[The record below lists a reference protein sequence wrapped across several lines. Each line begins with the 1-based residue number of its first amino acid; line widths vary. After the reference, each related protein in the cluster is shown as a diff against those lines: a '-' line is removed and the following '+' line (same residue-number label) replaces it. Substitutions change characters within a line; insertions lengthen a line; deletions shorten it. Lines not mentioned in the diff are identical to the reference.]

1 MREKVR
7 RFFRTG
13 VALSLAALLMRTVSV
28 SFGAYVAE
36 SIGAEGMGLYSL
48 IISVYT
54 FAVTFATSGV
64 QLGVTRLVSEALGRG
79 KPGEARAALSVAL
92 WYALGFGAAA
102 SFSLLL
108 GADFFGTVLLGD
120 HRTVPALRLL
130 SVALIP
136 IALSSVF
143 SGYFIAVRKAAR
155 GAAVSVAEQLMRIV
169 LTVGALTALLPKGL
183 SYACLALVG
192 GSALA
197 EIFSALCL
205 FFLYL
210 LDRRHRRR
218 ERGEGRPFL
227 PLLRI
232 TLPVAASSYV
242 RSGLQSAE
250 HMLIPRALSAGGQ
263 KKEEALASY
272 GTLGG
277 MAMPLLLYPSA
288 ILSSFAG
295 LLIPEVAERM
305 ARKAAEENR
314 RLCERALL
322 ATLLFGIGFGGIF
335 AGFSEELGLLVYGKS
350 EVGRY
355 ISILAPIVPIMYLD
369 HITDAILKGAG
380 RQVFSMTVNILDS
393 IGSILLV
400 ILLLP
405 RLGADGYAYIIMI
418 AELFNFSFSITG
430 LHNVIPFRFHPFT
443 WVFLPAAFIFIAVR
457 LSKRLIPTLG
467 VLGLLTR
474 ILFSALFY
482 LLFLYL
488 FRRSPRKGR
497 KEKQR
502 SCPVFLRPFQRPQ
515 KKRAVYRFSFGKTP
529 PPLDKGGKDRYNK
542 RQGGG
547 AADLRKRETV

>member
-13 VALSLAALLMRTVSV
+13 IALSLAALLMRTVSV
-28 SFGAYVAE
+28 SFGSYVAE
-36 SIGAEGMGLYSL
+36 CIGAEGMGLYSL
-48 IISVYT
+48 IMSVYT

-79 KPGEARAALSVAL
+79 KPQEARAALSTAL
-92 WYALGFGAAA
+92 WYALVFGAVA
-102 SFSLLL
+102 SFSLLF

-120 HRTVPALRLL
+120 SRTVPALRLL

-143 SGYFIAVRKAAR
+143 SGYFIALRKATR
-155 GAAVSVAEQLMRIV
+155 QAAVSVAEQLLRIL
-169 LTVGALTALLPKGL
+169 LTVGALTVLLPKGL

-205 FFLYL
+205 FSLYL
-210 LDRRHRRR
+210 LERRQHKK
-218 ERGEGRPFL
+218 EKAAGRQL
-227 PLLRI
+227 VPLLRI

-242 RSGLQSAE
+242 RSGLVSAE
-250 HMLIPRALSAGGQ
+250 HMLIPRSLTAGGQ

-272 GTLGG
+272 GVLSG

-295 LLIPEVAERM
+295 LLIPEVAERV
-305 ARKAAEENR
+305 AREAAEENR
-314 RLCERALL
+314 RLCERALFI
-322 ATLLFGIGFGGIF
+322 TLLFGIGFGGIF
-335 AGFSEELGLLVYGKS
+335 AAFSEEIGLLVYGKS

-355 ISILAPIVPIMYLD
+355 IAILAPIVPIMYLD
-369 HITDAILKGAG
+369 HITDAMLKGAG

-400 ILLLP
+400 VLLLP
-405 RLGADGYAYIIMI
+405 SLGADGYAYIIMI

-430 LHNVIPFRFHPFT
+430 LHNAIPFRFHPFS
-443 WVFLPAAFIFIAVR
+443 WVLLPSVFIFVSVS
-457 LSKRLIPTLG
+457 LSKRLIPFSG
-467 VLGLLTR
+467 GLGLLAR
-474 ILFSALFY
+474 LLFSALSY

-488 FRRSPRKGR
+488 FRKVGRRGR
-497 KEKQR
+497 KEKKAGILAF
-502 SCPVFLRPFQRPQ
+502 P
-515 KKRAVYRFSFGKTP
+515 KKRKKRGAVYRFSFGKP
-529 PPLDKGGKDRYNK
+529 PSTLDKREEGRYNK
-542 RQGGG
+542 RQGGRS
-547 AADLRKRETV
+547 ADLRKRETV

>member
-13 VALSLAALLMRTVSV
+13 VALSLSALLMRTVSV

-36 SIGAEGMGLYSL
+36 CIGAEGMGLYSL
-48 IISVYT
+48 IMSVYT

-64 QLGVTRLVSEALGRG
+64 QLGVTRLVSEALGRE
-79 KPGEARAALSVAL
+79 KPQEARAALSTAL
-92 WYALGFGAAA
+92 WYALFFGAVA

-108 GADFFGTVLLGD
+108 GADFFGMVLLGD
-120 HRTVPALRLL
+120 RRTVPALRLL

-143 SGYFIAVRKAAR
+143 SGYFIAVRKATR
-155 GAAVSVAEQLMRIV
+155 GAAVSVAEQLLRIL
-169 LTVGALTALLPKGL
+169 LTVGALTVLLPKGL

-210 LDRRHRRR
+210 LERRQYKK
-218 ERGEGRPFL
+218 EKASGRQLF

-242 RSGLQSAE
+242 RSGLVSAE
-250 HMLIPRALSAGGQ
+250 HMLIPRSLAAGGQ

-272 GTLGG
+272 GVLSG

-288 ILSSFAG
+288 ILTSFAG
-295 LLIPEVAERM
+295 LLIPEVAERV
-305 ARKAAEENR
+305 AREAAEENR
-314 RLCERALL
+314 RLCERALFL
-322 ATLLFGIGFGGIF
+322 TLIFGIGFGGIF
-335 AGFSEELGLLVYGKS
+335 AAFAENIGLLVYGKS

-355 ISILAPIVPIMYLD
+355 IAILAPIVPIMYLD
-369 HITDAILKGAG
+369 HITDAMLKGAG

-393 IGSILLV
+393 VGSILLV
-400 ILLLP
+400 VLLLP
-405 RLGADGYAYIIMI
+405 SLGADGYAYIIMI

-430 LHNVIPFRFHPFT
+430 LHNAIPFRFRPFS
-443 WVFLPAAFIFIAVR
+443 WLLLPTVSIL
-457 LSKRLIPTLG
+457 LSVTLAGRLIAYAG
-467 VLGLLTR
+467 AWWLLAK
-474 ILFSALFY
+474 ILLSVLFY
-482 LLFLYL
+482 LLLLCL
-488 FRRSPRKGR
+488 FGWAKRIA
-497 KEKQR
+497 
-502 SCPVFLRPFQRPQ
+502 
-515 KKRAVYRFSFGKTP
+515 KKRKSEEPSVRGKGDPLAFWPKKKRRIPIYRFSFGNP
-529 PPLDKGGKDRYNK
+529 PSTLDKGEKDRYNEDRGK
-542 RQGGG
+542 SPTI
-547 AADLRKRETV
+547 L

>member
-1 MREKVR
+1 MREAVR

-13 VALSLAALLMRTVSV
+13 VALSLSALLLRTVSV
-28 SFGAYVAE
+28 SFGAYIAE
-36 SIGAEGMGLYSL
+36 CIGAEGMGLYSL

-64 QLGVTRLVSEALGRG
+64 QLGVTRLVSEAIGRG
-79 KPGEARAALSVAL
+79 KPEKARAALSSAL
-92 WYALGFGAAA
+92 WYALIFGAVA
-102 SFSLLL
+102 SFSLLF

-120 HRTVPALRLL
+120 RRTVPALRLL

-155 GAAVSVAEQLMRIV
+155 QAAVSVAEQLLRIL
-169 LTVGALTALLPKGL
+169 LTVGALSVLLPKGL
-183 SYACLALVG
+183 TYACLALVG
-192 GSALA
+192 GSALS
-197 EIFSALCL
+197 EIFSALFL
-205 FFLYL
+205 FLLYL
-210 LDRRHRRR
+210 FERRHHKR
-218 ERGEGRPFL
+218 EAAKGRQLF

-242 RSGLQSAE
+242 RSGLLSAE

-263 KKEEALASY
+263 KREEALASY
-272 GTLGG
+272 GTLSG

-295 LLIPEVAERM
+295 LLIPEVAERV
-305 ARKAAEENR
+305 AREAAEENR
-314 RLCERALL
+314 RLCERALFV
-322 ATLLFGIGFGGIF
+322 TLLFGIGFGGIF
-335 AGFSEELGLLVYGKS
+335 AAFSEEIGLLVYGKS

-369 HITDAILKGAG
+369 HITDAVLKGAG

-405 RLGADGYAYIIMI
+405 KLGAQGYAYIIMI

-430 LHNVIPFRFHPFT
+430 LHNAIPFRFHPFS
-443 WVFLPAAFIFIAVR
+443 WVLLPSVCIFIAVS
-457 LSKRLIPTLG
+457 LSKRLIAHQG
-467 VLGLLTR
+467 AV
-474 ILFSALFY
+474 ALFFKILLAAFFY
-482 LLFLYL
+482 LFLLYL
-488 FRRSPRKGR
+488 FRKRKSRKASISP
-497 KEKQR
+497 
-502 SCPVFLRPFQRPQ
+502 VLF
-515 KKRAVYRFSFGKTP
+515 KKRKAGVRAYRFSFGKPRST
-529 PPLDKGGKDRYNK
+529 LDKRVEDRYNR
-542 RQGGG
+542 RQG
-547 AADLRKRETV
+547 ANTADLGKREIV